1 MARGQSP
8 VLSVVALAASASQG
22 SSSVYAGGA
31 MEAAD
36 VAATFAAVKQ
46 KLNRDTLQRLISEQH
61 SSR

>member
-8 VLSVVALAASASQG
+8 ALSVVALAAGASLG
-22 SSSVYAGGA
+22 LSSVSAASA

-46 KLNRDTLQRLISEQH
+46 KLNPRYSNDGPLSKHATR
-61 SSR
+61 

>member
-1 MARGQSP
+1 MT
-8 VLSVVALAASASQG
+8 
-22 SSSVYAGGA
+22 SSVYAGSA

-36 VAATFAAVKQ
+36 VVATFAAVKQ